1 LWRKGRLRKA
11 IPIDMVKL
19 IPILLTVVLLNAQGA
34 IPALLCSSAREE
46 TFASKRCTMSQATM
60 PSPMSCCG
68 PVNRIQRITSVK
80 KSPGCCH
87 ISLPLPNQ
95 SRPALPGSSSDAFRS
110 HIQLQASELE
120 LVSVPPQR
128 FLCTSSLLAIAFRGD
143 RSDTYLQSSSLRI

>member
-1 LWRKGRLRKA
+1 MLK
-11 IPIDMVKL
+11 P
-19 IPILLTVVLLNAQGA
+19 IPILLTVLLLNAQGA
-34 IPALLCSSAREE
+34 IPALLCGNAPEE

-68 PVNRIQRITSVK
+68 PVNRIQRVMSVK

-95 SRPALPGSSSDAFRS
+95 SRPALPGSSSNKFKS

-120 LVSVPPQR
+120 VVSVPLQK
-128 FLCTSSLLAIAFRGD
+128 FLCTSNLSAIAFRGD